1 MNDQQLEAVLRSS
14 LARHADTVDSGPTWP
29 MADDQLAERR
39 DRRRRPASWWAVAA
53 TVAAVLAVIGVV
65 LAVRHATAKH
75 SRPATPDTITRTA
88 CLTSLPK
95 AWQDAAGRGAL
106 PTAVNGP
113 LLGIGPDG
121 SVVTGLDK
129 RIVLVRLDGSSQTLL
144 DESWTNVSPAGGIPD
159 NDIFKGQTVAI
170 DQHWIVVPVMGLPS
184 VGLDFDYKLVLI
196 DRADPPN
203 KREIH
208 VPWKPDKFVAFGD
221 HVYLLYGDKGTGS
234 VQDYDIATGQTH
246 EVTKQASYLAATPHG
261 VSWTDAHNGSHV
273 IAGHDATL
281 VPGHSGSE
289 PQLVS
294 DGPNYAWW
302 TTTGIG
308 WYSEATQQTVY
319 VHDSAAVDAGYA
331 VGGVVGPYVFTFV
344 NDDGGMRVI
353 DTRTGAQGRVP
364 EVGSVNSGG
373 GAITYTGDGGTI
385 RVDTKGLPGLHC

>member
-1 MNDQQLEAVLRSS
+1 MNDQQLEAVLRRS
-14 LARHADTVDSGPTWP
+14 LAGHADTVDSGPTWP
-29 MADDQLAERR
+29 LTEDILAEHR

-53 TVAAVLAVIGVV
+53 TVAAVLTVIGVV

-75 SRPATPDTITRTA
+75 SRPATPVTITRTA
-88 CLTSLPK
+88 CMTSLPK
-95 AWQDAAGRGAL
+95 AWQDAVGGGAL
-106 PTAVNGP
+106 PKAVNGP

-121 SVVTGLDK
+121 AVVTGLDK
-129 RIVLVRLDGSSQTLL
+129 RIVLVQPDGSSQTLL
-144 DESWTNVSPAGGIPD
+144 DASWMDVVPAGGIPD

-170 DQHWIVVPVMGLPS
+170 DQHWIVVPVMKLSS
-184 VGLDFDYKLVLI
+184 VRPDFDYKLVLI
-196 DRADPPN
+196 DRADPHN

-208 VPWKPDKFVAFGD
+208 VPSGPNKFVVFAD
-221 HVYLLYGDKGTGS
+221 HMYVLYGGKGDGS
-234 VQDYDIATGQTH
+234 VQDYDIATGKTR
-246 EVTKQASYLAATPHG
+246 EITKQASYLAATPHG
-261 VSWTDAHNGSHV
+261 VSWTDPHNGSHV

-308 WYSEATQQTVY
+308 WYSEATKQTVY
-319 VHDSAAVDAGYA
+319 VHDSAAFDAGYA
-331 VGGVVGPYVFTFV
+331 VGAVVGPYVFTFV
-344 NDDGGMRVI
+344 NEDGAMRVI
-353 DTRTGAQGRVP
+353 DTRTGAQGRIP

-373 GAITYTGDGGTI
+373 GAITYTGNGGTI